1 MNEEKDIK
9 NIKNDYMIVNEENS
23 LIVILVSENF
33 LKVNIK
39 WLQSTVCN

>member
-39 WLQSTVCN
+39 